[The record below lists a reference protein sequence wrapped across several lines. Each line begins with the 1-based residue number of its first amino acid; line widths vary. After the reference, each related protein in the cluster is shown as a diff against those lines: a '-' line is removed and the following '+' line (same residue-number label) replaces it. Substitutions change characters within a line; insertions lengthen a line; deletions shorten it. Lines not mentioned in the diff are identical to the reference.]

1 MVIGIIYREKSMVMG
16 SPQHYYSTFRIMESV
31 HVICWKE
38 RIIKG
43 LRDQDGQDT
52 QRIDA
57 YFDWRERGE
66 LNEGIFFRDSLKN
79 YDKTKSH

>member
-1 MVIGIIYREKSMVMG
+1 MALFIERNQWSWVLHNITIALYASWK
-16 SPQHYYSTFRIMESV
+16 SV

-43 LRDQDGQDT
+43 SRDQDAQDT

>member
-1 MVIGIIYREKSMVMG
+1 MVMG
-16 SPQHYYSTFRIMESV
+16 APQHYYCTLRIMKSV

-43 LRDQDGQDT
+43 LRDQDAQDT